1 MVDARVHQ
9 MSDRIEGASSTGNPE
24 ARARD
29 LVLRFGWNATAYQI
43 INPGM
48 QLWFSS
54 GDDAVVGYVV
64 WGRYTIVAG
73 APVSAPERLREVMNE
88 FESWCRTQSLK
99 VCYFGA
105 GSRLESIARSD
116 SRYSMISLGAQP
128 DWDPATWPDIVAAKE
143 SLRAQL
149 NRAKNKG
156 VTVSEW
162 PASRATN
169 NPDLRTCLTEWLATR
184 GLPPLHF
191 LVEPETLN
199 RLEDR
204 KVFVAERAAQVVAF
218 LVLSPVPAR
227 NGWLVEQIIRG
238 HAAPNGTAELLLDT
252 AMKESAKAGSEYL
265 TLGLSPLSENSK
277 FDWSAVPRWL
287 RLLLSWLRVHGRR
300 FYNFEGLDQFK
311 AKFQPS
317 AWEDISAIV
326 NEPNFSLSALYS
338 IAGAFGGRSPF
349 SLLIIAIANA
359 IRRELAHGR
368 ERALQKL
375 RGRRATPR

>member
-1 MVDARVHQ
+1 
-9 MSDRIEGASSTGNPE
+9 MSDHLEAVSGTRDPE
-24 ARARD
+24 ARAREI
-29 LVLRFGWNATAYQI
+29 VLRFGWNATAYQI
-43 INPGM
+43 INPGI

-54 GDDAVVGYVV
+54 RDDAVVGYVL
-64 WGRYTIVAG
+64 WGGYAVVAG
-73 APVSAPERLREVMNE
+73 APVSDAERLPSVMEE
-88 FESWCRTQSLK
+88 FEMWARSRNFR

-105 GSRLESIARSD
+105 GRRLESIAREQR
-116 SRYSMISLGAQP
+116 RYSMISLGAQP
-128 DWDPATWPDIVAAKE
+128 EWDPRVWPEIVAARE

-156 VTVSEW
+156 VTISRW

-169 NPDLRTCLTEWLATR
+169 NPDLRSCLKQWLSTR

-204 KVFVAERAAQVVAF
+204 KVFVAEREGDVVGF

-238 HAAPNGTAELLLDT
+238 ARAPNGTSELLLDS
-252 AMKESAKAGSEYL
+252 AMRDAAMAGANYL
-265 TLGLSPLSENSK
+265 TLGLSPLSENSR
-277 FDWSAVPRWL
+277 FDWSAVPRWV
-287 RLLLSWLRVHGRR
+287 RLLLSWLRVHGKR

-317 AWEDISAIV
+317 DWEDISAIV
-326 NEPNFSLSALYS
+326 NQPKFSLSALYA
-338 IAGAFGGRSPF
+338 IAGAFGGRSPL
-349 SLLIIAIANA
+349 SLVTIAIAA
-359 IRRELAHGR
+359 AVKEEFLSAVRSVS
-368 ERALQKL
+368 RAL
-375 RGRRATPR
+375 RTRNATPR